1 MTTKKT
7 RQEPPKSL
15 EKVEGSTPDTTLSID
30 TDLQYDAPEITAS
43 WQDIV
48 GNGKGVLYRALAMAQ
63 AECQNVVM
71 NRVNPHFRSK
81 YADLSAVRDAII
93 PIFSKHGIAII
104 QAPHNDGFSGFVLE
118 TFLLHESGGEMKF
131 SFPLP
136 NDTTNMQKIGSAISY
151 ARRYTLSAIAGI
163 ASEEDDDGNA
173 ATNPNGGGQSAG
185 GRGAAG
191 GPQARGE
198 HPPAT
203 NGGIVL

>member
-1 MTTKKT
+1 
-7 RQEPPKSL
+7 
-15 EKVEGSTPDTTLSID
+15 
-30 TDLQYDAPEITAS
+30 
-43 WQDIV
+43 
-48 GNGKGVLYRALAMAQ
+48 
-63 AECQNVVM
+63 M
-71 NRVNPHFRSK
+71 NKVNPHFRSK

-185 GRGAAG
+185 GRNAAG

-198 HPPAT
+198 SPGGT

>member
-1 MTTKKT
+1 MTTKKKQT
-7 RQEPPKSL
+7 EPPK
-15 EKVEGSTPDTTLSID
+15 EVADTTLSID
-30 TDLQYDAPEITAS
+30 TDLQYDAPEITVS

-48 GNGKGVLYRALAMAQ
+48 GNGKGILYRALARAQ

-71 NRVNPHFRSK
+71 NKVNPHFRSK

-104 QAPHNDGFSGFVLE
+104 QAPHNDSFGGFNLE
-118 TFLLHESGGEMKF
+118 TRLLHESGGEMMF

-136 NDTTNMQKIGSAISY
+136 SDTANMQKIGSAISY

-173 ATNPNGGGQSAG
+173 ATNPNGGGQP
-185 GRGAAG
+185 GRGAGGGTQAG
-191 GPQARGE
+191 GSSSSS
-198 HPPAT
+198 